1 MGGDT
6 APDLVCGK
14 GRSLLVCFGE
24 DDREVRRAFRVEERD
39 GVSVANRMPKSLRNF
54 SEQAFELDLPELF
67 VHVLGVVE
75 LDHEH

>member
-14 GRSLLVCFGE
+14 GRSLLICFGE
-24 DDREVRRAFRVEERD
+24 DDREVRRAFRVKKRD
-39 GVSVANRMPKSLRNF
+39 GVGVANRMPKSLRNL
-54 SEQAFELDLPELF
+54 SEKAFELDLPKLF
-67 VHVLGVVE
+67 VYVLRVVE